1 MPSIGDDGAVQGTS
15 QKSTSF
21 VAKQISLSL
30 STRDPNPPKQQPH
43 EKVAMEPE
51 STPQLSL
58 KISRSNSS
66 SCCQSGRAEE
76 KEGDQVKE
84 EPVSPAGLVFR
95 QEHTNCYIIAILG
108 FGKPLDVAIIKAG
121 LEATLA
127 RHPRF
132 SSVQVSNDDRE
143 GTTLRW
149 KPTKVDVDDHVVVPD
164 LHPESSSSDTASPDQ
179 LVEDYVASL
188 TTVPMNSSRPLWEL
202 HLLNIP
208 TSEAAAVAVFRIHH
222 SLGDG
227 ASLISLLLACTRR
240 TADPASLPTLPE
252 SRPPPPPPPTS
263 ASPLALLLYIWT
275 VLVVSWNTLVD
286 FVVLV
291 ATSIW
296 LKDTPTALK
305 GGEGVEFRSKRV
317 VHRTVSLD
325 DVKDI
330 KNSMHCTVND
340 VLVGVTSAGISRYL
354 HRRHGETN
362 DGKKQQL
369 LKASTRLRS
378 AMIINMRPKLEIHDL
393 AEMMAGK
400 NCGVK
405 WGNLISY
412 VILPFPIAM
421 YEDPLD
427 YVRKG
432 KAAVDR
438 KKNSL
443 QAVLAYRCATF
454 LIKMFGVKGG
464 AAMTYGLISNTTFSY
479 SNVVGPVD
487 EISFYGHPILYLAPS
502 VYGHPHA
509 LTLHYQS
516 YMNTMKIVVAV
527 DESTIPYPHQL
538 LDDLAESLKVIKEAI
553 PTKKS

>member
-1 MPSIGDDGAVQGTS
+1 MESSKEYA
-15 QKSTSF
+15 KSPPP
-21 VAKQISLSL
+21 LRP
-30 STRDPNPPKQQPH
+30 TRDPNPPKQQPH
-43 EKVAMEPE
+43 VKEAMEPK
-51 STPQLSL
+51 STPPPSM
-58 KISRSNSS
+58 KISRSNRSS
-66 SCCQSGRAEE
+66 RCESGGAEE
-76 KEGDQVKE
+76 KEGDREEE
-84 EPVSPAGLVFR
+84 EPVSPAGLMFR

-108 FGKPLDVAIIKAG
+108 VGKPLDVATIKAG
-121 LEATLA
+121 LEATLV

-132 SSVQVSNDDRE
+132 SSVQVSAGERE

-188 TTVPMNSSRPLWEL
+188 TTAPMNSSRPLWEL

-208 TSEAAAVAVFRIHH
+208 TSEATAVAVFRIHH

-252 SRPPPPPPPTS
+252 SRPPPPPLPPPTS
-263 ASPLALLLYIWT
+263 ASPLALLLYVWA
-275 VLVVSWNTLVD
+275 VLFVAWNTLVD
-286 FVVLV
+286 LVVLV

-305 GGEGVEFRSKRV
+305 GGEGVEFRSKRF

-340 VLVGVTSAGISRYL
+340 VLVGVTAAGISRYL
-354 HRRHGETN
+354 HRRHGENN
-362 DGKKQQL
+362 DGKKQQQL

-378 AMIINMRPKLEIHDL
+378 AMIMNMRPKLEIPDL

-412 VILPFPIAM
+412 IILPFPIAM
-421 YEDPLD
+421 YQDPLD

-432 KAAVDR
+432 KAIVDR
-438 KKNSL
+438 KKSSL
-443 QAVLAYRCATF
+443 HAVLAYRCATF
-454 LIKMFGVKGG
+454 LIKKFGVKGG
-464 AAMTYGLISNTTFSY
+464 AAMTYGLVSNTTFSY
-479 SNVVGPVD
+479 SNIVGPVD
-487 EISFYGHPILYLAPS
+487 AISFYGHPILYLAPS

-516 YMNTMKIVVAV
+516 YMNAMKIVVAV
-527 DESTIPYPHQL
+527 DESTIPNPHQL

-553 PTKKS
+553 PTKS